1 MQAVVKIGTRAFI
14 SIEGKPMLATHW
26 DGHPT
31 SLVRDLLNCNKSVK
45 AVIEIARAHTID
57 AADPK

>member
-1 MQAVVKIGTRAFI
+1 
-14 SIEGKPMLATHW
+14 MLATHW
-26 DGHPT
+26 DGYPT